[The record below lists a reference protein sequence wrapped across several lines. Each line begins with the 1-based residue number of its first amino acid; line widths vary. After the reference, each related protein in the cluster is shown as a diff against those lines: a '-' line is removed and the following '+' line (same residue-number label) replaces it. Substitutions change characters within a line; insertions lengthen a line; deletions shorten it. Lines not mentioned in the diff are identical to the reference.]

1 MGRRGPNPC
10 NHGLIIASPWII
22 LLKIYWIPN
31 IAYLDPIRLHDGL
44 NNISQEQSSPTTSFL
59 CFGNTEWNDSCCK
72 DCSPIQTKL
81 YPSHDKH
88 GNFSWWSSWS
98 IYERS
103 SNNPIIMACVRILG
117 RRQAPN
123 PCNHGLT
130 IASPWANLI
139 KPHWVPNIAYLD
151 PIGQHDEWNN
161 ISQEKPSP
169 TTRFLWFGNIEW
181 NDFCCKECSRTQT
194 KIYPN
199 HNKHGKLLLHLAN
212 YPQLLL
218 NLANCCSI
226 SQTIR

>member
-1 MGRRGPNPC
+1 MC
-10 NHGLIIASPWII
+10 
-22 LLKIYWIPN
+22 
-31 IAYLDPIRLHDGL
+31 IRDR
-44 NNISQEQSSPTTSFL
+44 
-59 CFGNTEWNDSCCK
+59 
-72 DCSPIQTKL
+72 
-81 YPSHDKH
+81 
-88 GNFSWWSSWS
+88 WSSWS

-130 IASPWANLI
+130 IASPWVNLI
-139 KPHWVPNIAYLD
+139 KPHWIPNIAYLD

-181 NDFCCKECSRTQT
+181 NDFCFKECSPTQT

-199 HNKHGKLLLHLAN
+199 HNNHG
-212 YPQLLL
+212 
-218 NLANCCSI
+218 NLCLWFSCSI
-226 SQTIR
+226 INRSNNNPIIIACVRILWGGEAPTLATMV